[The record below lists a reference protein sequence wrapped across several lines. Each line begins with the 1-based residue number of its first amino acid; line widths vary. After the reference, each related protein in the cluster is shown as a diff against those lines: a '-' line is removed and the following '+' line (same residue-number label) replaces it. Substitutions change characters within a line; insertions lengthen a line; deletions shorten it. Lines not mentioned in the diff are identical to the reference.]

1 MKIKAGF
8 DLCDVCDEKVVVAY
22 GEQNIDFSK
31 VISLN
36 ESAAFLWNA
45 VGKEEFTVE
54 QMADILCA
62 EYEVTPETALND
74 VREMLAQWQ
83 EQDLVE

>member
-1 MKIKAGF
+1 
-8 DLCDVCDEKVVVAY
+8 
-22 GEQNIDFSK
+22 
-31 VISLN
+31 LN